1 MSVESR
7 FLAEPFTRT
16 AAGVFGEMLIA
27 TDNAAPAVEADCN
40 VNFATVNERAPRA
53 IAIMGRISGT
63 AEAAA
68 DVVLKW
74 RCYHW
79 RTGQFYTA
87 ATLRVTGSAGVT
99 STLGNIWV
107 INHNPQCQKGHMQVI
122 GLQANQV
129 MNLIVDVVE
138 A

>member
-1 MSVESR
+1 MTVESR
-7 FLAEPFTRT
+7 FLREPFTRT
-16 AAGVFGEMLIA
+16 AAGVFGELAIA
-27 TDNAAPAVEADCN
+27 TDNVAPAVEADCN
-40 VNFATVNERAPRA
+40 VQFSAVNERAPRA
-53 IAIMGRISGT
+53 IALMGRISGT
-63 AEAAA
+63 AEAVA
-68 DVVLKW
+68 DVTLKW

-107 INHNPQCQKGHMQVI
+107 INHNPQCQKGHLQVI
-122 GLQANQV
+122 GLVANQA
-129 MNLIVDVVE
+129 MNLVVDVVE